1 MSFKDNLRK
10 QRTRAALSQESLA
23 EKLSVSRQ
31 TVSKWENGDAYPS
44 TEHIFA
50 LAALFGCQLD
60 DLLLKPRS
68 EATDDQPQLATASP
82 QSDQPRLATASL
94 LSNQPSAPSL
104 PSNQSA
110 APSRRQRAY
119 LCWAIAASSALI
131 LAVFALAPAAIA
143 YYCASDSDQSPQCQY
158 QGSPN
163 FAPETN
169 TIESTKE

>member
-50 LAALFGCQLD
+50 LAALFSCQLD
-60 DLLLKPRS
+60 DLLLEPRS
-68 EATDDQPQLATASP
+68 EATDG
-82 QSDQPRLATASL
+82 QPRLATASP
-94 LSNQPSAPSL
+94 LSDQPRLITPSL
-104 PSNQSA
+104 PGNQPA

-158 QGSPN
+158 QGSQN

-169 TIESTKE
+169 IIEPTKE